1 MLKNISDYLSL
12 MTLIFVSAYSVY
24 VFLLLIV
31 NREKDDTT
39 TSAKENEKTGMT
51 FKDEKYK
58 D

>member
-39 TSAKENEKTGMT
+39 TSRMQLLKDYLNNE
-51 FKDEKYK
+51 EE
-58 D
+58 